1 MNETNIPWGFI
12 LPNGAKV
19 PVRPMY
25 EHEVEYLKD
34 PNYKPK
40 SEKTSA
46 KKIVQLPV
54 APARPTPP
62 GLISDGR
69 GFQSVNP
76 PQPVVTET
84 GTGKGYTGP
93 FVEEPEEQPTPTKE
107 RDGLIPRQTIAGGTP
122 ATTEETFLSNL
133 IKPPEGE
140 LEAARNG
147 MRWHWALQ
155 NRWMLPGSKWNETVW
170 NGVDRENQYI
180 AQLLKQKK
188 GEALNLGIPT
198 AAEIR
203 AREMY
208 RGKIMDQY
216 NKALAEYMK
225 GHYDDPERAYED
237 FKNEVER
244 LRGQYA
250 KAGEVYGMDA
260 FDPEDLRIP
269 PPIAAPRNALATSP
283 KMTELAKEHD
293 FAGYVIDN
301 LKEWV
306 DDGRIN
312 NPEFLASGDARTFLD
327 SVYERLMK
335 AIKNSS
341 NTMADAEKQRMQ
353 ILLLPDNA
361 MAKVKRNIIKFQKTL
376 TQIMSSSAAKEWSQ
390 NNRGKVNEI
399 IKNMGFDASALDK
412 ASLASAVETVM
423 GTMTKAMSN
432 KDELPHDVATN
443 LNTAKEAFDTFMKG
457 MMLAADVA
465 PHIVARMAYNVG
477 QMNKRIYNNQAIRA
491 GRATSDFLKSLEDI
505 STKIPRD
512 AMPVDELIENAPDYV
527 GPTLNVRGK
536 IDNTGNPQTGKEGS
550 GDYIYDDEGGLK

>member
-1 MNETNIPWGFI
+1 MAYEVNIPFGLM
-12 LPNGAKV
+12 LPTGTQ
-19 PVRPMY
+19 PVMAPMY
-25 EHEVEYLKD
+25 EHEVQYD
-34 PNYKPK
+34 KPK
-40 SEKTSA
+40 PKKTST
-46 KKIVQLPV
+46 KKTVQLPV

-76 PQPVVTET
+76 PQPTATET

-93 FVEEPEEQPTPTKE
+93 FVADREEPEEQPTPTKE
-107 RDGLIPRQTIAGGTP
+107 RDGLIPRRTIVGGTP

-188 GEALNLGIPT
+188 GEDLNLGIPT

-208 RGKIMDQY
+208 RGKVMDQY

-237 FKNEVER
+237 FKKEVER

-269 PPIAAPRNALATSP
+269 PPIAAPRNAGATAP
-283 KMTELAKEHD
+283 KMFDLSKERD
-293 FAGYVIDN
+293 FAAGVVDE
-301 LKEWV
+301 LKSWIA
-306 DDGRIN
+306 DGRIN
-312 NPEFLASGDARTFLD
+312 DREFMQGQQAAAYLD

-335 AIKNSS
+335 AIKASS

-353 ILLLPDNA
+353 ILLLPDDALAMVQDAILDYQDKLA
-361 MAKVKRNIIKFQKTL
+361 MA
-376 TQIMSSSAAKEWSQ
+376 MASSSAKEWSQ

-399 IKNMGFDASALDK
+399 INDLGFNPKSMDK
-412 ASLASAVETVM
+412 ASLASAMEALG
-423 GTMTKAMSN
+423 GTLTKAMSS
-432 KDELPHDVATN
+432 KDELPHDVATDVQA
-443 LNTAKEAFDTFMKG
+443 LKEQFDTYMKN
-457 MMLAADVA
+457 MMLAANVA
-465 PHIVARMAYNVG
+465 PHIVANMAANVG
-477 QMNKRIYNNQAIRA
+477 KFNSAIYNNQAFRA
-491 GRATSDFLKSLEDI
+491 GRMGADYLKPIEDI
-505 STKIPRD
+505 SAVIPKN
-512 AMPVDELIENAPDYV
+512 AMPIDRLLKNPPKFIA
-527 GPTLNVRGK
+527 PTLNVRGK

>member
-1 MNETNIPWGFI
+1 MNEINLPWAVMLPTNKQAPMQ
-12 LPNGAKV
+12 
-19 PVRPMY
+19 PMY
-25 EHEVEYLKD
+25 EHEVEYD
-34 PNYKPK
+34 RPRPK
-40 SEKTSA
+40 KRS
-46 KKIVQLPV
+46 KKIVELPV
-54 APARPTPP
+54 EPARPTPP

-76 PQPVVTET
+76 PKPTEIET

-93 FVEEPEEQPTPTKE
+93 FVEETEEIEQPTPTKE
-107 RDGLIPRQTIAGGTP
+107 RDGLIPRMTIAGGTP
-122 ATTEETFLSNL
+122 ATTEETGLSNF
-133 IKPPEGE
+133 IRPSEDE

-188 GEALNLGIPT
+188 GEAINLGIPT

-269 PPIAAPRNALATSP
+269 PPIAAPRNAGATAP
-283 KMTELAKEHD
+283 KMFELSKERD
-293 FAGYVIDN
+293 FAAGVVDE
-301 LKEWV
+301 LKSWMA
-306 DDGRIN
+306 DGRIN
-312 NPEFLASGDARTFLD
+312 DPEFMQGQQAAAYLD

-335 AIKNSS
+335 AIKASS

-353 ILLLPDNA
+353 ILLLPDDALAMVQDAILDYQDKLA
-361 MAKVKRNIIKFQKTL
+361 MA
-376 TQIMSSSAAKEWSQ
+376 MDSASAKEWSQ

-399 IKNMGFDASALDK
+399 INDLGFNPKSMDK
-412 ASLASAVETVM
+412 ASLASAMEALG
-423 GTMTKAMSN
+423 GTLTKAMSS
-432 KDELPHDVATN
+432 KDELPHDVATDVQA
-443 LNTAKEAFDTFMKG
+443 LKEQFDTYMKN
-457 MMLAADVA
+457 MMLAANVA
-465 PHIVARMAYNVG
+465 PHIVANMAANVG
-477 QMNKRIYNNQAIRA
+477 KFNSSIYNNQAFRA
-491 GRATSDFLKSLEDI
+491 GRMGADYLKPIEDI
-505 STKIPRD
+505 SAAIPKN
-512 AMPVDELIENAPDYV
+512 AMPIDKLLKNPPRFVA
-527 GPTLNVRGK
+527 PTLNVRGK

>member
-1 MNETNIPWGFI
+1 MNETNLPWGFI
-12 LPNGAKV
+12 LPNGTKV
-19 PVRPMY
+19 PARPMY
-25 EHEVEYLKD
+25 EHEVEYEEE
-34 PNYKPK
+34 PKPK
-40 SEKTSA
+40 KTSSK
-46 KKIVQLPV
+46 KKIAQLPV

-62 GLISDGR
+62 ELVSDGR

-76 PQPVVTET
+76 VQPVEENVS
-84 GTGKGYTGP
+84 TGKGYTGP
-93 FVEEPEEQPTPTKE
+93 FVEESEEQPTPVKSS
-107 RDGLIPRQTIAGGTP
+107 DGLFPRRTIEGGTP
-122 ATTEETFLSNL
+122 GTTEETFLSNL
-133 IKPPEGE
+133 IRPPEGE

-208 RGKIMDQY
+208 RGKVMDQY

-237 FKNEVER
+237 FKKEVER

-269 PPIAAPRNALATSP
+269 PPIAAPRNAGATAP
-283 KMTELAKEHD
+283 KMYDLAKERD
-293 FAGYVIDN
+293 FASGVVDE
-301 LKEWV
+301 LKSWIA
-306 DDGRIN
+306 DGRIN
-312 NPEFLASGDARTFLD
+312 DPEFMQGQQAAAYLD

-335 AIKNSS
+335 AIKASS

-353 ILLLPDNA
+353 ILLLPDDALAMVQDAILDYQNKLA
-361 MAKVKRNIIKFQKTL
+361 MA
-376 TQIMSSSAAKEWSQ
+376 MASASAKEWSQ

-399 IKNMGFDASALDK
+399 INDLGFNPKSMDK
-412 ASLASAVETVM
+412 ASLASAMEALG
-423 GTMTKAMSN
+423 GTLTKAMSS
-432 KDELPHDVATN
+432 KDELPHDVATDVN
-443 LNTAKEAFDTFMKG
+443 ALKEQFDTYMKN
-457 MMLAADVA
+457 MMLAANVA
-465 PHIVARMAYNVG
+465 PHIVANMAANVG
-477 QMNKRIYNNQAIRA
+477 KFNSAIYNNQAFRA
-491 GRATSDFLKSLEDI
+491 GRMGADYLKPIDDI
-505 STKIPRD
+505 SAIIPKN
-512 AMPVDELIENAPDYV
+512 AMPIDRLLANPPKFVA
-527 GPTLNVRGK
+527 PTLNVRGK
-536 IDNTGNPQTGKEGS
+536 IENTGNPQTGKEGS
-550 GDYIYDDEGGLK
+550 GDYTYDDEGGLK

>member
-1 MNETNIPWGFI
+1 MNEINLPWTVMLPTN
-12 LPNGAKV
+12 KQT
-19 PVRPMY
+19 PVQPMY
-25 EHEVEYLKD
+25 EHEVEYD
-34 PNYKPK
+34 KPK
-40 SEKTSA
+40 PKKRSKKT
-46 KKIVQLPV
+46 VQLPV

-62 GLISDGR
+62 ELVSDGR

-76 PQPVVTET
+76 PQPTNIET

-93 FVEEPEEQPTPTKE
+93 FVAETEEVEQPTPVKS
-107 RDGLIPRQTIAGGTP
+107 RDGLFPRRTIEGGTP
-122 ATTEETFLSNL
+122 ATTEESFLSNL

-155 NRWMLPGSKWNETVW
+155 NRWMLPGSKWNQTVW

-188 GEALNLGIPT
+188 DQDLNLGIPT

-208 RGKIMDQY
+208 RGKVMDQY
-216 NKALAEYMK
+216 NKALTEYMK
-225 GHYDDPERAYED
+225 GHYDDPERAYEA
-237 FKNEVER
+237 FKTEVER
-244 LRGQYA
+244 LREQYR

-260 FDPEDLRIP
+260 FDPEDLRLP

-361 MAKVKRNIIKFQKTL
+361 MAKVKRNIIEFQKTL

-432 KDELPHDVATN
+432 KDELPHDVATD
-443 LNTAKEAFDTFMKG
+443 LNAAKEAFDTFMKG

-512 AMPVDELIENAPDYV
+512 AMPTDELIENAPDYV

-536 IDNTGNPQTGKEGS
+536 IDNSGNPQTGKEGS
-550 GDYIYDDEGGLK
+550 GDYTYDDEGGLK

>member
-1 MNETNIPWGFI
+1 MNETNIPWSFI
-12 LPNGAKV
+12 LPNGTKV
-19 PVRPMY
+19 PAKPMY
-25 EHEVEYLKD
+25 EHEVEYAED

-40 SEKTSA
+40 PKKTSA
-46 KKIVQLPV
+46 KKKTVQLPV

-62 GLISDGR
+62 ELVSDGR

-76 PQPVVTET
+76 LQPAEENVST
-84 GTGKGYTGP
+84 GNGYTGP
-93 FVEEPEEQPTPTKE
+93 FVEETEQPTPVKS
-107 RDGLIPRQTIAGGTP
+107 RDGLFPRRTIEGGTP

-133 IKPPEGE
+133 IRPPEGE

-155 NRWMLPGSKWNETVW
+155 NRWMLPGSKWNQTVW

-188 GEALNLGIPT
+188 DQDLNLGIPT

-208 RGKIMDQY
+208 RGKVMDQY

-225 GHYDDPERAYED
+225 GHYDDPERAYEA
-237 FKNEVER
+237 FKTEVER
-244 LRGQYA
+244 LREQYR

-260 FDPEDLRIP
+260 FDPEDLRLP

-361 MAKVKRNIIKFQKTL
+361 MAKVKRNVIEFQKTL

-512 AMPVDELIENAPDYV
+512 AMPIDELIENAPDYV

-550 GDYIYDDEGGLK
+550 GDYTYDDEGGLK